1 MAITSLDI
9 KFRQSERMT
18 DFSDGGGRMS
28 AVEIVD
34 GDMNN
39 VFPDRSD
46 LGAILGN
53 VSLRKMFLHVDTMNT
68 DTYLG
73 AFVFLTDPP
82 AEPLVDVTLFNTAS
96 ATDERTAAQNYV
108 EAYRT
113 KGTKT
118 QFVLYGTHLAGQMTL
133 QVYCRAETSSPDIGD
148 VLCLSVEASGY
159 APQEQYVRVQS
170 VASRI
175 TTTFEDSQGQFERD
189 VLVIQ
194 ITQALLYP
202 FIGQED
208 PKRFTGDSPPPTKIR
223 RTSVANAAR
232 YYAVK
237 PTIDAADLGAL
248 TVKIEN
254 PYVAIVPSSQAET
267 PIVDQLAGLGSLAL
281 IKSSADAA
289 LTFGGAMSGAA
300 NVMVT
305 RYLGTPYA
313 RRTLVLTIGGVEL
326 RDNGSG
332 EIVATDPLNTGW
344 SGVADYATGAFALAK
359 DVGFSGTV
367 SASATAAGAI
377 TEQAYSIPIVV
388 TPATR
393 QQTYVYQIPAQPSP
407 GTVII
412 DFRALGKWIRLYDN
426 GAGQLSGNAGEGSGT
441 INYATGS
448 VAVTLGALPDIDSAV
463 ILAWGTDLRA
473 HDSHS
478 EITIP
483 APDFRQQ
490 LDHTGIVPDTLE
502 MAWLSGAVAKTAT
515 ANAAGVI
522 SGDATGLVDHI
533 AGVATFT
540 TAATPDG
547 LITYSYDYVDPADVR
562 SEVFTPTPVAGI
574 ASVVVTGAPMAANSV
589 RASWFLSYRSRWF
602 LAPTTVDDGTG
613 SWADRTDGF
622 ATAVAGSI
630 NYATGDIS
638 LEVE

>member
-18 DFSDGGGRMS
+18 DFSDGGGRMA

-53 VSLRKMFLHVDTMNT
+53 VSLRKMFLHVDTVNT

-82 AEPLVDVTLFNTAS
+82 TEPLVDVTLFNTAS
-96 ATDERTAAQNYV
+96 ATDERTAARNYV
-108 EAYRT
+108 EAYRI

-118 QFVLYGTHLAGQMTL
+118 QYTLYGSHLAGQMTL
-133 QVYCRAETSSPDIGD
+133 QVYCRAEIASPDIGD
-148 VLCLSVEASGY
+148 VLCLSVEAAGY
-159 APQEQYVRVQS
+159 TPTEQYVRVQE

-175 TTTFEDSQGQFERD
+175 TVTFEDAQGQFERD

-194 ITQALLYP
+194 ISQALDQP
-202 FIGQED
+202 FVGQED

-223 RTSVANAAR
+223 TTSVANAAK

-237 PTIDAADLGAL
+237 TTTESAALGAL
-248 TVKIEN
+248 TVNIGS
-254 PYVAIVPSSQAET
+254 PYVAIVPSAQAET
-267 PIVDQLAGLGSLAL
+267 PIVDQLAGLGSIAL
-281 IKSSADAA
+281 IKSSAAAA
-289 LTFGGAMSGAA
+289 LTFSGSMSGAA
-300 NVMVT
+300 DALVT
-305 RYLGTPYA
+305 RYFGTPFA
-313 RRTLVLTIGGVEL
+313 RRSLNITFGSIAL
-326 RDNGSG
+326 RDDGAG
-332 EIVATDPLNTGW
+332 GIEAVDPVNTGW
-344 SGVADYATGAFALAK
+344 SGVADYSTGAFAIAR
-359 DVGFSGTV
+359 DIGFSGSV
-367 SASATAAGAI
+367 SSTATAAGAI

-412 DFRALGKWIRLYDN
+412 DYRALGKWIRLTDN
-426 GAGQLSGNAGEGSGT
+426 GAGQLAGNAGEGSGT

-473 HDSHS
+473 HDSHG

-483 APDFRQQ
+483 TPTFRQQ
-490 LDHTGIVPDTLE
+490 LDHPGVVPDTLS
-502 MAWLSGAVAKTAT
+502 MSWLSGGVSKSAT
-515 ANAAGVI
+515 TDAAGAI
-522 SGDATGLVDHI
+522 TGDATGSVDHF
-533 AGVATFT
+533 AGVVTFT
-540 TAATPDG
+540 TSAVPDG
-547 LITYSYDYVDPADVR
+547 LITYTYDYVDPADSC
-562 SEVFTPTPVAGI
+562 SEVFTPTPSSGS
-574 ASVVVTGAPMAANSV
+574 ASVTTAFAIAQNTV
-589 RASWFLSYRSRWF
+589 RASWFVSRNIPPPVVRQLTATDNGSGGW
-602 LAPTTVDDGTG
+602 AGGVVGT
-613 SWADRTDGF
+613 
-622 ATAVAGSI
+622 I
-630 NYATGDIS
+630 NYATGAIT

>member
-53 VSLRKMFLHVDTMNT
+53 VSLRKMFLHVDTTNT

-133 QVYCRAETSSPDIGD
+133 QVYCRPEISSPDIGD

-159 APQEQYVRVQS
+159 PVQEQYVRVQS

-175 TTTFEDSQGQFERD
+175 TTTFEDTNGQFDRD
-189 VLVIQ
+189 VLIIQ
-194 ITQALLYP
+194 ITQALAYE

-208 PKRFTGDSPPPTKIR
+208 PQRFTGALPPPTKIR

-237 PTIDAADLGAL
+237 PTTDAALLGAL
-248 TVKIEN
+248 SVNIGN
-254 PYVAIVPSSQAET
+254 PYVTIVPSSQAET

-281 IKSSADAA
+281 IQSSASAA
-289 LTFGGAMSGAA
+289 LTFSGSMTGTA
-300 NVMVT
+300 NELRT
-305 RYLGTPYA
+305 RYFGTPYA
-313 RRTLVLTIGGVEL
+313 RRSLVINFGSVEL
-326 RDNGSG
+326 RDNGAG
-332 EIVATDPLNTGW
+332 DIVATDPLNTGW
-344 SGVADYATGAFALAK
+344 TGVADYATGAFAIAK
-359 DVGFSGTV
+359 DIGFSGTV
-367 SASATAAGAI
+367 SATATAAGAI
-377 TEQAYSIPIVV
+377 TEQAFSIPIVV
-388 TPATR
+388 TAATR
-393 QQTYVYQIPAQPSP
+393 QQTYVYQLPAQPSP

-426 GAGQLSGNAGEGSGT
+426 GAGQLSGNVGEGSGT

-473 HDSHS
+473 HDSHG

-483 APDFRQQ
+483 APTFRQQ

-502 MAWLSGAVAKTAT
+502 MTWLSSTVAKSAT
-515 ANAAGVI
+515 TDAAGVI
-522 SGDATGLVDHI
+522 SGDATGLIDHI

-547 LITYSYDYVDPADVR
+547 LITYAYDYVDPADVR
-562 SEVFTPTPVAGI
+562 SEVFTPTPVAGLV
-574 ASVVVTGAPMAANSV
+574 SVTVAGAPMAANTV
-589 RASWFLSYRSRWF
+589 RADWFLSVNFPPRVFQQPS
-602 LAPTTVDDGTG
+602 AVDDGAG
-613 SWADRTDGF
+613 NWAAG
-622 ATAVAGSI
+622 VVGSI
-630 NYATGDIS
+630 NYTTGAIS